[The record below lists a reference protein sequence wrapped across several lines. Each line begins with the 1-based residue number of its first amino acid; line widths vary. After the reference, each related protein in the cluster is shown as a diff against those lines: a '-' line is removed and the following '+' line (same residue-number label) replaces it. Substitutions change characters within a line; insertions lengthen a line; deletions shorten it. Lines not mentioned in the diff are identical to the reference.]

1 MKKVVFSIL
10 TMGSF
15 LMSNAQASLDT
26 SNAGNSTI
34 ISDSRLE
41 TLEDKMTD
49 YNKSIAAANSN
60 TTTIVTKSGEKEVTK
75 TTVSGIVLTNG
86 YRLMVISTPDRDLA
100 MRVRARLFQTF
111 PDQKPYMEFQMPN
124 TKIKFGNFLDRGQA
138 DRVRKQIMAMK
149 LVPNNIYVVPC
160 LVEMKVQK
168 TVETAV
174 DPDKVEKKSIEKKKV
189 EKKKV
194 EKKKTEKKKE
204 VKSK

>member
-1 MKKVVFSIL
+1 MKKYVLSLFAISCFF
-10 TMGSF
+10 GSY
-15 LMSNAQASLDT
+15 AQANLDT

-34 ISDSRLE
+34 ISDARLE

-49 YNKSIAAANSN
+49 YNKSIAAANNN
-60 TTTIVTKSGEKEVTK
+60 TMTINTKSGEKEVTK
-75 TTVSGIVLTNG
+75 TSVSGIVLTNG

-168 TVETAV
+168 TIETEV
-174 DPDKVEKKSIEKKKV
+174 DATKENKIKV

-204 VKSK
+204 VKTK